1 MSSSNPC
8 VALYVAQRLSDLG
21 IEHVFG
27 VPGDYAFS
35 FDDAVE
41 LCPKLKWIVSANE
54 LNAAYEADGYAR
66 IRGAAILTTTYGVGE
81 LSAINGVMGSLA
93 HRLAVF
99 HVVGAPSRR
108 IVAQKLLTH
117 HSLGDG
123 VYGNFEQISASACGV
138 STFLTPENT
147 IRELE
152 RVIDEALGQSK
163 PAYIVISEDY
173 GNMPVIGTPIK
184 GKHITQITRRV
195 PIQNEVDAAVQAIIK
210 VLEQSSHAVALPS
223 AFVQRLGLRDELKAF
238 LAKSKISYAVTTM
251 DKGIVDENDPAFLGI
266 YNGVNS
272 SPAAVKQT
280 VESADVVLDIGGV
293 ILMDLNTGF
302 WTSELAEDKFIH
314 IRDDHVQIG
323 NRVWVGTTLEAVLN
337 GLTARIGPIHS
348 PQPTD
353 RLKALALTGQP
364 DSPTDSSIFYP
375 RLQRML
381 RSGDVLVSETG
392 SCMLHLGRLKLPA
405 GVGYEA
411 QVLWGS
417 IGWATPAAVGVA
429 MANPAGRTI
438 LVTGDGSH
446 QLTYNEIGVMG
457 RYNPNLVIFVLNNGI
472 FGVEDV
478 LSEVG
483 HEYDD
488 LAKVN
493 YHQIPQAMGCQGWIT
508 GKASTAGELDAL
520 IERIQASHAPAYIE
534 VMIPASESQPVSK
547 TIQENMYKLYAPTP

>member
-1 MSSSNPC
+1 MSATNPS
-8 VALYVAQRLSDLG
+8 VAAYVAQRLSDLG

-41 LCPKLKWIVSANE
+41 LCPNLKWIASANE

-93 HRLAVF
+93 HRLPVF

-108 IVAQKLLTH
+108 IVVQKLLTH

-123 VYGNFEQISASACGV
+123 VYGNFEQISAAACCV

-147 IRELE
+147 IREME

-163 PAYIVISEDY
+163 PAYIVVSEDF

-184 GKHITQITRRV
+184 GKPLSQIIRRV
-195 PIQNEVDAAVQAIIK
+195 PIQAEVDAAVQAIIK
-210 VLEQSSHAVALPS
+210 VLEQSSNAVALPS
-223 AFVQRLGLRDELKAF
+223 AFVQRFGLGNELKAF
-238 LAKSKISYAVTTM
+238 LAKSKLSYAITTM
-251 DKGIVDENDPAFLGI
+251 DKGVVGENDPAFLGV

-272 SPAAVKQT
+272 YPSSVKKT

-302 WTSELAEDKFIH
+302 WTSDLSEDKFIR
-314 IRDDHVQIG
+314 IKDDSVQIG
-323 NRVWVGTTLEAVLN
+323 DRVWVGTTLQSVLQ
-337 GLTARIGPIHS
+337 GLTDKIGPVKS
-348 PQPTD
+348 PQPVD
-353 RLKALALTGQP
+353 KPQALALDGQP
-364 DSPTDSSIFYP
+364 DAPTSSSVFYP

-392 SCMLHLGRLKLPA
+392 TCMLHLGRLQLPE

-429 MANPAGRTI
+429 MANQAGRTV

-457 RYNPNLVIFVLNNGI
+457 RYNPNLVMFVLNNGI
-472 FGVEDV
+472 YGVEDV
-478 LSEVG
+478 LSEMG

-488 LAKVN
+488 LARVN
-493 YHQIPQAMGCQGWIT
+493 YHQIPEAMGCKGWIT
-508 GKASTAGELDAL
+508 GRASTVAELDAF
-520 IERIQASHAPAYIE
+520 IARIQASKAPAYIE
-534 VMIPASESQPVSK
+534 VMIPAAESQPVDKS
-547 TIQENMYKLYAPTP
+547 IQENMYKLYTPKP